1 MEIELY
7 KDYLEYLHQD
17 KPDAL
22 WHYTS
27 FDAINNIVKGSG
39 KLSFW
44 VSEINFLNDHQEYF
58 HGFRVLKDVFTRFK
72 VENQGNPL
80 ILQRLG
86 SLEPFFQF
94 TEAIGT
100 NLSFAQDA
108 GVFVLS
114 LTSQKDL
121 LSQWRAYTPNGHGV
135 SIGISPNF
143 ESELNTKSLLYPVI
157 YDDEFKYEYAI
168 GLLTDYINK
177 PISPNGDN
185 QSAISDFISKAKVAC
200 TLMKDAGFKEEC
212 EWRYVV
218 YGQEHV
224 NIHLRSS
231 DYFLIPYV
239 RLNVNSS
246 CVMELII
253 GPNPHSDLAKK
264 SLELLLAKSNL
275 SAVQVTKT
283 PIPYRGN

>member
-157 YDDEFKYEYAI
+157 Y
-168 GLLTDYINK
+168 
-177 PISPNGDN
+177 
-185 QSAISDFISKAKVAC
+185 
-200 TLMKDAGFKEEC
+200 
-212 EWRYVV
+212 
-218 YGQEHV
+218 
-224 NIHLRSS
+224 
-231 DYFLIPYV
+231 
-239 RLNVNSS
+239 
-246 CVMELII
+246 
-253 GPNPHSDLAKK
+253 
-264 SLELLLAKSNL
+264 
-275 SAVQVTKT
+275 
-283 PIPYRGN
+283 